1 MPGIGPPMTA
11 RVTRPASIRGAAV
24 CAVVTATGLVLG
36 FGALAAD
43 APTLAQATQSEPM
56 KMDEPMSGEMKKK
69 GMKKGDVKK
78 AAEEKEREM
87 RSMIE
92 KEEKSMPRGPA
103 KK

>member
-1 MPGIGPPMTA
+1 MPGIDSVMTT
-11 RVTRPASIRGAAV
+11 RVTRLALVRAAAV
-24 CAVVTATGLVLG
+24 CAVVTATGLALG

-43 APTLAQATQSEPM
+43 KPTVAQATQSEPM

-87 RSMIE
+87 RGTIE
-92 KEEKSMPRGPA
+92 QEERSMPQGAA

>member
-1 MPGIGPPMTA
+1 MPGFDLLTTTRVPRPPL
-11 RVTRPASIRGAAV
+11 VRGAAV
-24 CAVVTATGLVLG
+24 CALAAAAGLALG

-43 APTLAQATQSEPM
+43 APAVAQATQREPM
-56 KMDEPMSGEMKKK
+56 RMDEPMSGEMKKK

-87 RSMIE
+87 RGTIE
-92 KEEKSMPRGPA
+92 QEEKSMPQGAA